1 MHRSAFLSLL
11 CMALALAVDAPAQEI
26 RLELLVGGLQ
36 SPLYVTHAGDG
47 SGRLFVIEQ
56 VGRIRIVDENGMLL
70 PGNFLDIR
78 SKILAGGERGLLGL
92 AFHPDYANNGR
103 FFVYYTRTGDGA
115 TVVSRFAVSAADP
128 FVADPAETI
137 LLTVAQPQTNHNG
150 GHLAFG
156 PDGYLYIAL
165 GDGGGGGD
173 DEPGHGTIGN
183 GQSTDTLLGKL
194 LRLDVDAGTPYG
206 IPPDNP
212 FVGQAGLDEI
222 YAYGLRNPWRFS
234 FDRATG
240 RLFCA
245 DVGQGAREEIDLIE
259 NGGNYGWRRM
269 EGTLCFN
276 PSTNCQTGDL
286 ILPIAEYAH
295 SGGRC
300 SITGGYVYRGRAYP
314 ALTGLYFYGDY
325 CTGEIWTL
333 KEIGL
338 NLWEPRLMLNSPHS
352 ISSFGEDEQGELYV
366 CDLSGGTVMSIV
378 GPEPM
383 GVPAWRAY

>member
-338 NLWEPRLMLNSPHS
+338 NFWEPRLMLNSPHS